1 MRLQV
6 GTTEELFATFWKSL
20 SQIVTDELANAARS
34 ASALSFPF
42 VSLLLLFLLLLSLAC
57 NRSRAL
63 LTNRSVFTP
72 GSQFVETAFVGE
84 YPKLLRLFN
93 DLLKRLRTHMEVKDP
108 KDESRLAFEQQLI
121 GALAKFEHQY
131 LSRSLTHLFEPIN
144 HIFAP
149 GRAAPV
155 PDDVVRIA
163 FLSFLH

>member
-1 MRLQV
+1 VRP
-6 GTTEELFATFWKSL
+6 LFLFPLCLFFS
-20 SQIVTDELANAARS
+20 S
-34 ASALSFPF
+34 SALS
-42 VSLLLLFLLLLSLAC
+42 SLSLAC
-57 NRSRAL
+57 NQSRAL
-63 LTNRSVFTP
+63 LTDRSVFTP

-155 PDDVVRIA
+155 PDDVVR
-163 FLSFLH
+163 LHSCHSSINICFFYH